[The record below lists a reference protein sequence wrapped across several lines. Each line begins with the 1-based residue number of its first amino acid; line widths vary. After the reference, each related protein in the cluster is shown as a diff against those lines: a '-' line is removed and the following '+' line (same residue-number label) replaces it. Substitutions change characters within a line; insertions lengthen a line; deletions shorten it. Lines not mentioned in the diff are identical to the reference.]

1 MSRKVRIGVFGANRG
16 SAMIDYCMKMENAQ
30 LVAVCDRNEWL
41 LEKVKKG
48 VRILPLFI
56 TQILTNSSNRI
67 WMR

>member
-41 LEKVKKG
+41 LEKVG
-48 VRILPLFI
+48 IF
-56 TQILTNSSNRI
+56 
-67 WMR
+67 